1 MPDPEP
7 GGCESDGGQEV
18 SGELVEAGGDA
29 AEVLKLV
36 EEPFDQVSLAIEDV
50 VDRSLVLA
58 GLKGGNVRPRAVI
71 GDEVDHRLGIVS
83 TIGDG
88 IGGRLQPHKQ
98 SRHGGL
104 VGSLARGQ
112 QKTYRQAVGVNHG
125 MELGAQSSTRTADGV
140 IRAPFFPPAAC
151 WCARTIEESIR

>member
-7 GGCESDGGQEV
+7 SGCESHGGKKV

-29 AEVLKLV
+29 AEVLKFV
-36 EEPFDQVSLAIEDV
+36 EEAFDQISLAIEGM
-50 VDRSLVLA
+50 VDRPLVLA
-58 GLKGGNVRPRAVI
+58 GLEGRNVRSGAMI

-88 IGGRLQPHKQ
+88 IGSRLQTLEQ

-104 VGSLARGQ
+104 VGSLTRGQ
-112 QKTYRQAVGVNHG
+112 QKADRQAVGINHG

-140 IRAPFFPPAAC
+140 IRAPFFPPPAC